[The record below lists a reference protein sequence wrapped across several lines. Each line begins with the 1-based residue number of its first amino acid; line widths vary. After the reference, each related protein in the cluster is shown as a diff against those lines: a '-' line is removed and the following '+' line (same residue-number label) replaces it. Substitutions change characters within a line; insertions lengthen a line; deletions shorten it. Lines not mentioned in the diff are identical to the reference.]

1 VIRPATPEDA
11 PAVIRIYQ
19 ESRAEA
25 MPWLPDLHTPEEHL
39 WWFGALLGGEAWV
52 FDMDGAPVGYAAM
65 KGDELHDLYVAPE
78 AQRRGVGSALFE
90 RVQAAYPDGFRFWVF
105 RDNTRARPFYDAR
118 GCVVVDSSEGD
129 NEEQLPDVLY
139 EWLPSRGEAEA

>member
-1 VIRPATPEDA
+1 MIRPATPEDA

-25 MPWLPDLHTPEEHL
+25 MPWLPDLHTMEEHL
-39 WWFGALLGGEAWV
+39 AWFGALLGGEAWV
-52 FDMDGAPVGYAAM
+52 FEQDGVPVGYAAM
-65 KGDELHDLYVAPE
+65 KDGELHDLYVAPE

-118 GCVVVDSSEGD
+118 GCVVVDSSDGN

-139 EWLPSRGEAEA
+139 EWRPSRG